1 MANNEHFDMPGVV
14 ETIEAD
20 FNNETGN
27 IAFRATFPNPNPPQ
41 FPLFS
46 NTIAFPVATFN
57 TPRAVFIKLIVNLRR
72 NNATPETQN
81 ILYVQTFR
89 LDELINPFTLIQQ
102 QVNIGCVP
110 NPIGFLPPSCPL
122 TPLSVPAMPVIN
134 DLSKIVENIVFRNGS
149 TIAPQSTT
157 APITSRFAW
166 GSLIVQ
172 PGEVTYT
179 SPTNNQY
186 YCLSGVFYEDGATP
200 MPSGYTVY
208 QYWQFPSF
216 STLPFTFQPSKFTPQ
231 ATSAFI
237 QSACATTYKNQSQRW
252 SKAEKIGDV
261 GVEEL
266 KAGVEK
272 SEDFVAFPNPA
283 NSEVTIRY
291 QIEQQGNVEI
301 SITDMLGRVVF
312 EPIVSQNHETGIYEV
327 KFNTSS
333 LAEGVYFYHLKADGI
348 HVTKKLMIVK

>member
-1 MANNEHFDMPGVV
+1 M
-14 ETIEAD
+14 
-20 FNNETGN
+20 
-27 IAFRATFPNPNPPQ
+27 
-41 FPLFS
+41 
-46 NTIAFPVATFN
+46 
-57 TPRAVFIKLIVNLRR
+57 VNLKR
-72 NNATPETQN
+72 NNTTPETQN
-81 ILYVQTFR
+81 VLYVQTFR
-89 LDELINPFTLIQQ
+89 LTENPMPVLMLIHTQLSP
-102 QVNIGCVP
+102 CPPPVP
-110 NPIGFLPPSCPL
+110 NLPPCLYPL
-122 TPLSVPAMPVIN
+122 DVPSMPTMPAE
-134 DLSKIVENIVFRNGS
+134 SKIPENIYFRTGE
-149 TIAPQSTT
+149 TIASLGNVQK
-157 APITSRFAW
+157 AAW

-172 PGEVTYT
+172 TGVSYVANATNTYR
-179 SPTNNQY
+179 
-186 YCLSGVFYEDGATP
+186 CLGGVFYEDGTTP
-200 MPSGYTVY
+200 IPSSYTVIE
-208 QYWQFPSF
+208 S
-216 STLPFTFQPSKFTPQ
+216 LPFANIPPYQKYTPQ

-272 SEDFVAFPNPA
+272 LEKSEEFVAFPNPA
-283 NSEVTIRY
+283 NSELTIRY

-348 HVTKKLMIVK
+348 NVTKKLMIVK